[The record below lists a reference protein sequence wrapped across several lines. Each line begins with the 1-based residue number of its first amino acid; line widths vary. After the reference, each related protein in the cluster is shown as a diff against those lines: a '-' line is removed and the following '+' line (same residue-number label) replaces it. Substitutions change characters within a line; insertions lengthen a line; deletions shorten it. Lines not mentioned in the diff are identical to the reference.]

1 MNQLLVFITVLVA
14 FVYFGGSN
22 VPKVL
27 KDNKQMLLGFVGG
40 VVLYSSMG
48 MRVEG
53 LTDRQ
58 KESCST
64 GDGGADIHMGH
75 MEELRGG
82 GTEATG
88 PLGWWDVHDYEVCN
102 DGLTCQD
109 SGRVVR
115 RGLAAGHPIYR
126 CLEGED

>member
-40 VVLYSSMG
+40 IVLYSSMG

-53 LTDRQ
+53 MTPQTQSTDPCIPNPCPQ
-58 KESCST
+58 ATDDPAATFCSSAF
-64 GDGGADIHMGH
+64 GF
-75 MEELRGG
+75 
-82 GTEATG
+82 
-88 PLGWWDVHDYEVCN
+88 YVCN
-102 DGLTCQD
+102 K
-109 SGRVVR
+109 
-115 RGLAAGHPIYR
+115 P
-126 CLEGED
+126 

>member
-40 VVLYSSMG
+40 IVLYSSMG

-53 LTDRQ
+53 VVSGPEARRTHPGLQAPDSPLRLDPHNPPTVQPIAHLQVDPCWQ
-58 KESCST
+58 
-64 GDGGADIHMGH
+64 GGK
-75 MEELRGG
+75 
-82 GTEATG
+82 
-88 PLGWWDVHDYEVCN
+88 WVC
-102 DGLTCQD
+102 
-109 SGRVVR
+109 
-115 RGLAAGHPIYR
+115 
-126 CLEGED
+126 